1 MPLRKYIFNP
11 IRQLAEHGKLS
22 GILLIGATLFSL
34 LLSNFDFGA
43 SYLGLWHT
51 ELGFSFLHFD
61 LRHWINDALMP
72 LFFLLVGIEIK
83 REVVKGELS
92 RPRQAILPVAAAAG
106 GILVPAA
113 IYAAFNF
120 NNPETISGWAIPTAT
135 DIAFSLGILSMLGRR
150 VPFEIKIF
158 LTALA
163 IIDDL
168 GAILII
174 AVFYT
179 GSLQLTMLLYA
190 GLAMLALIL
199 MNLFRIRTVI
209 PYMLVGVLLWYFI
222 LRSGIHPTI
231 AGVLAAFTIPSS
243 LAEKAEEKMNN
254 LVYYAILPL
263 FALANTAIPLQV
275 SITEGLFSGLNLG
288 IMFGL
293 VAGKPLGILLFTFIL
308 VRTRLGKLP
317 GEVTWRQLLGMGL
330 TAGIGFTMSIFIAT
344 LSFGS
349 ESLTDM
355 AKLAVL
361 AGSMAA
367 AIAGIL
373 VLLSVRKGREEE
385 ENGEVTG
392 SLNIPF
398 SP

>member
-61 LRHWINDALMP
+61 LRLWINDALMP

-150 VPFEIKIF
+150 VPFAIKIF

-349 ESLTDM
+349 ETLTDM

>member
-150 VPFEIKIF
+150 VPFAIKIF

-288 IMFGL
+288 IMLGL

-349 ESLTDM
+349 ETLTDM